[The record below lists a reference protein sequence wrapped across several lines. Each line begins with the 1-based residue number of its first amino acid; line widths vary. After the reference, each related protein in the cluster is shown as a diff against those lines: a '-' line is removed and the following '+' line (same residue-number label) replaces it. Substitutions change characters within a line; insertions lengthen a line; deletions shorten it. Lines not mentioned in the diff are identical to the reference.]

1 MYVPLLV
8 LVGLVNDSI
17 QLLYRL
23 KRYTDCFVFCN
34 KYISSMTTEDGNDH
48 KRVKAEFYQ
57 AKCMFHD
64 YNRELM
70 ERFEQSKKMP
80 GFEYKNMMRS
90 FCNNRVLEVVKILAK
105 VKRKHY
111 EELFDDEAAY
121 MLDKA
126 LLDFLVFSTKEIT
139 TCLLC
144 LCYAQKLI
152 HSHYIPKTILQE
164 FVKAMGLD
172 PGASVFM
179 FSPTGHPSDWQFKS
193 AAKITFSMLCKNCD
207 GTVLSQDED
216 LFKSKF
222 FSELYK
228 KDCPGSH
235 LQAQSI
241 PYTQYLYRFAIG
253 LMFRNIAPLYSSISA
268 EIGEFSQL
276 HSLMQAC
283 RDMIINSL
291 SDQWLP
297 NIYIIVLPSEI
308 PNELPKVV
316 GWDRY
321 VLMTNSPYGAYKLL
335 QPGEPMVPKRLF
347 CFMVKIGVMIFVVS
361 LDKEFDKDLKATC
374 PKYKIQFDCNVA
386 EMSIPDDK
394 ERSKHIPQKLWWS
407 LLGWARLEINNALSY
422 TLSAKPPPKLASVS
436 QAGLMVKDI
445 LESKEPRV
453 SPVTANLLPPGFE
466 LNYEKHGTLPEKVI
480 IIPDGHAVLL
490 HYAFSSSADS
500 RGYTALCRQIPGKLK
515 SKDPGSNQK
524 ETRVY
529 NIYTEPY
536 VLVYLQ
542 DCNKKMHFKIGF
554 YLDENDLKIKDTF
567 PGVPAAM
574 KESVELKEFVEQIPD
589 KLCAILRAKGFRSL
603 RSLLYWQELLVH
615 FNNHDDTK

>member
-1 MYVPLLV
+1 M
-8 LVGLVNDSI
+8 
-17 QLLYRL
+17 
-23 KRYTDCFVFCN
+23 DCFVFCN
-34 KYISSMTTEDGNDH
+34 KYISSLKNQDDNEYN
-48 KRVKAEFYQ
+48 RVTAQLYKARS
-57 AKCMFHD
+57 MFHD

-70 ERFEQSKKMP
+70 ERFEQSKRMP

-90 FCNNRVLEVVKILAK
+90 FCNSRILEVVKILAK
-105 VKRKHY
+105 VKENHNK
-111 EELFDDEAAY
+111 LFDGEAAY

-144 LCYAQKLI
+144 HSRAQKLI
-152 HSHYIPKTILQE
+152 HSHYIPKAILQE
-164 FVKAMGLD
+164 FVKAMGLE

-193 AAKITFSMLCKNCD
+193 AAKITFSMLCKTCD

-216 LFKSKF
+216 KFKSKF
-222 FSELYK
+222 FSRIYQ
-228 KDCPGSH
+228 KDCPGSQ

-241 PYTQYLYRFAIG
+241 PYAQYLYRFAIG
-253 LMFRNIAPLYSSISA
+253 LMFRNIAPLYSSVSA

-276 HSLMQAC
+276 HLLMQAC
-283 RDMIINSL
+283 RDITISA
-291 SDQWLP
+291 SPGEWLP
-297 NIYIIVLPSEI
+297 NIYMVMLPSQI
-308 PNELPKVV
+308 PDELPKVT

-321 VLMTNSPYGAYKLL
+321 VIMTNSPYAAYKLL

-347 CFMVKIGVMIFVVS
+347 CFMVKIGVMVFVVS
-361 LDKEFDKDLKATC
+361 LDKEFNKDLEATC
-374 PKYKIQFDCNVA
+374 PKYKVQFGCEGA
-386 EMSIPDDK
+386 EIFVPEDK
-394 ERSKHIPQKLWWS
+394 ERSKYIPQKLWWS

-422 TLSAKPPPKLASVS
+422 TLSTKPPPKLAGVS

-445 LESKEPRV
+445 LESKEPSV

-466 LNYEKHGTLPEKVI
+466 LNYEKYGTLPEKVI

-490 HYAFSSSADS
+490 HYAFSSSTDS
-500 RGYTALCRQIPGKLK
+500 RGYAAVCRQIPGKLK
-515 SKDPGSNQK
+515 SEEFGNSRK

-529 NIYTEPY
+529 NIFTQPY

-542 DCNKKMHFKIGF
+542 DGKKKLHFKIGF
-554 YLDENDLKIKDTF
+554 SLDENDLKIKDTF

-574 KESVELKEFVEQIPD
+574 KESVELKEFVKQIPD

-603 RSLLYWQELLVH
+603 KSLLYWQELLVL
-615 FNNHDDTK
+615 FNSNDNTM